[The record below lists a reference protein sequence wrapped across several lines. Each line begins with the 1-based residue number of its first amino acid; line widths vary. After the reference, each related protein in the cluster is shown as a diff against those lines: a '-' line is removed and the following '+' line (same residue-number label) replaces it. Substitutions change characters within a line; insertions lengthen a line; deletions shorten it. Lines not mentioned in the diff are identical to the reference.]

1 MGFCGTVFS
10 DKPIVGWFRKQ
21 KIPKTL
27 LTGPIFL
34 KTQKGYLLF
43 FAEIGF
49 LVKMAKISC
58 LQGYGRIAKLA
69 VSKSLCHPIYT
80 YTILVGGFNNLEKC
94 SSMGRIIPYI
104 MENK

>member
-1 MGFCGTVFS
+1 MV
-10 DKPIVGWFRKQ
+10 
-21 KIPKTL
+21 PKTM

-43 FAEIGF
+43 FVEISF

-69 VSKSLCHPIYT
+69 VSKSFCHPIYT
-80 YTILVGGFNNLEKC
+80 YTILVCGFNHLEK
-94 SSMGRIIPYI
+94 Y
-104 MENK
+104 